1 MHPSFFRRLTQICRS
16 EAYRRVNWFRVISSA
31 PSTAQIGW
39 HATLLGKRILLGEHA
54 AIYDFAYLQV
64 GLVDPEHEYIRIGN
78 GSSILPYAQVHSWGG
93 FVDIAEG
100 CSINAYT
107 ILYGTGGI
115 RVGSGVRI
123 AAQTVVVASSHRF
136 DAPDVPIRE
145 QGITAEGIVI
155 EDDVWIG
162 AGCRILD
169 GVRIGR
175 GAVVAAGA
183 VVTRSVAPLDIV
195 GGVPAKVIGQRGK
208 DR

>member
-1 MHPSFFRRLTQICRS
+1 MQQEDTGLRPSSLWRLTQICRS
-16 EAYRRVNWFRVISSA
+16 EIYRRANWFRLISSA

-39 HATLLGKRILLGEHA
+39 HATFLGKRILLGEHA

-64 GLVDPEHEYIRIGN
+64 GLVDPKHEYIRIGN
-78 GSSILPYAQVHSWGG
+78 
-93 FVDIAEG
+93 
-100 CSINAYT
+100 
-107 ILYGTGGI
+107 
-115 RVGSGVRI
+115 
-123 AAQTVVVASSHRF
+123 
-136 DAPDVPIRE
+136 
-145 QGITAEGIVI
+145 
-155 EDDVWIG
+155 
-162 AGCRILD
+162 GCRILD